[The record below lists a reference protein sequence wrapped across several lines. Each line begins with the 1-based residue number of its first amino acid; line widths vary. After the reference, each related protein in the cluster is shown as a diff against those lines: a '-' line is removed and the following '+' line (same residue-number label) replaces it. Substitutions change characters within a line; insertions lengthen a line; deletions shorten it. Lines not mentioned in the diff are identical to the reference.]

1 MVLFSESFEAIKPFR
16 PSYGVLFFKVCF
28 LLIPNVIY
36 ANSNISIPILYFLI
50 SSKQSAI
57 RLKQSIRI
65 ILSY

>member
-1 MVLFSESFEAIKPFR
+1 MSLEAIKPFR
-16 PSYGVLFFKVCF
+16 PSYGILFLKACF

-36 ANSNISIPILYFLI
+36 ANSNISMPILYFLI

-57 RLKQSIRI
+57 KLKQSIRI